1 MKLWK
6 LKWKASQ
13 TLVPYYYK
21 LVLSWEV
28 TLQFV
33 SRSAPTDGRVWLAQG
48 QLVGQLVAA
57 RAVRQG
63 LEHLFAISCSRK
75 NLHVVRWRRMLTNG
89 ANGLVSDANAVVT
102 VRTATQWNCQQRK
115 PRAGDAESRRRKP
128 VKLGASGAQ
137 SDEHLQV
144 PSTEDAIQPI
154 MHLLHPVSVWK
165 EPRGRTISRRIRE
178 AELLSIYLSTEC
190 SETGNCRYFVYSEA
204 ENQHFA
210 PYAKIL
216 CL

>member
-1 MKLWK
+1 
-6 LKWKASQ
+6 
-13 TLVPYYYK
+13 
-21 LVLSWEV
+21 
-28 TLQFV
+28 
-33 SRSAPTDGRVWLAQG
+33 
-48 QLVGQLVAA
+48 
-57 RAVRQG
+57 
-63 LEHLFAISCSRK
+63 
-75 NLHVVRWRRMLTNG
+75 MLTNG